1 MIETRH
7 QHRKGDETMA
17 NTQLN
22 DTKNAK
28 IQGILARYL
37 ELRSNGPANSELS
50 GHLDEDTLNAFTEGM
65 INEREALPVV
75 QHLGD
80 CSFCRHR
87 TVELVRLEMFFA
99 EQDEPVAVRETAS
112 EPVSVSSVLSG
123 ILSRIFGSND
133 AAVFAHEEKKSEDD
147 QADESKSEK
156 SDEQAD

>member
-1 MIETRH
+1 
-7 QHRKGDETMA
+7 MA

-22 DTKNAK
+22 DTNNAK

-37 ELRSNGPANSELS
+37 ELRSAEQARSEFS
-50 GHLDEDTLNAFTEGM
+50 SHLDEDTLNAFTEGM

-87 TVELVRLEMFFA
+87 TVELVRLDMFFA
-99 EQDEPVAVRETAS
+99 EQDEPVAIRETAS

-133 AAVFAHEEKKSEDD
+133 AAVFAHEEKKPEDD
-147 QADESKSEK
+147 QADGTESNK

>member
-1 MIETRH
+1 
-7 QHRKGDETMA
+7 MA

-22 DTKNAK
+22 DTNNAK

-37 ELRSNGPANSELS
+37 ELRSAEQARSEFS
-50 GHLDEDTLNAFTEGM
+50 SHLDEDTLNAFTEGM

-75 QHLGD
+75 KHLSD

-99 EQDEPVAVRETAS
+99 EQDEPAAVREHAN

-123 ILSRIFGSND
+123 ILSRIFGSSE
-133 AAVFAHEEKKSEDD
+133 AAVFAHEEKN
-147 QADESKSEK
+147 ADEDAAAEAQKED
-156 SDEQAD
+156 SDDDK